1 MRRFLPG
8 IAVLAVILGAAGALI
23 GVELGKGAVDY
34 GTATVADPC
43 KQRPPFPGSGFDAT
57 LQRIVLNG
65 LDGAACSLGTT
76 REEFVLS
83 FAPETGVDPIRWD
96 RKTIE
101 NALRAGLLRSLD
113 DAERRDDIP
122 GFVAGILREA
132 VERAPLDW
140 LIKGGGQIADIAGS
154 IGDLFG

>member
-1 MRRFLPG
+1 VRRYLPG
-8 IAVLAVILGAAGALI
+8 IVALAVLVAAAGALI

-43 KQRPPFPGSGFDAT
+43 KPRPPFPGTGFDAT
-57 LQRIVLNG
+57 IQRIALNG

-83 FAPETGVDPIRWD
+83 FAPETGAAPIRWD
-96 RKTIE
+96 RETIE
-101 NALRAGLLRSLD
+101 KALRAGLLRAVD

-122 GFVAGILREA
+122 GFVATLLREV
-132 VERAPLDW
+132 VERAPIDW
-140 LIKGGGQIADIAGS
+140 LIEGGGQIADIAGS
-154 IGDLFG
+154 IGDLFD

>member
-1 MRRFLPG
+1 VLVL
-8 IAVLAVILGAAGALI
+8 VLAGAGALI
-23 GVELGKGAVDY
+23 GVELGNGATSY

-43 KQRPPFPGSGFDAT
+43 KPRPPFPGTGFDAT
-57 LQRIVLNG
+57 VQRIALNG

-83 FAPETGVDPIRWD
+83 FAPETGTEPIRWD

-101 NALRAGLLRSLD
+101 RALRAGLMRAID
-113 DAERRDDIP
+113 DAERRDDVP
-122 GFVAGILREA
+122 GFVASLLRQV

-140 LIKGGGQIADIAGS
+140 LIEGGGEIADLAGT
-154 IGDLFG
+154 IGGLFD